1 MSLKRLGQL
10 IRTVHIKHMLVN
22 SCIYERVVDSNAW
35 VSPPIQKRGFIMAT
49 RRQDASTPTH
59 NTQGVQAAAQNT
71 ASDAMRTATDGAKS
85 FADFAKKFKND
96 WSHHLAQA
104 LAFSLITAMVPI
116 AILLLAIVVNFI
128 GSLDH
133 NAEAQLLTHITKA
146 FPAQFPSS
154 EFLRSAVNKLS
165 SASGLLTFIAIVTA
179 LLFGSRLFTLMEVC
193 FDSIYRLKPRTGLK
207 KNGIAVVML
216 IVFVILIPVLVL
228 ASSVPGLVV
237 SFLQNGPIDP
247 NPNFVSRLGGI
258 VSSLLASF
266 LLFEAFYMF
275 VPNRGERVEGF
286 IDSARKSWVGAAV
299 AAVVLQVMLLLF
311 PLYIQF
317 FTRGYTGQITLILV
331 MLAFFYLFAF
341 IILLGAEVNAY
352 YVEGIRPNS
361 TDLMTRA
368 SRGQ

>member
-1 MSLKRLGQL
+1 
-10 IRTVHIKHMLVN
+10 
-22 SCIYERVVDSNAW
+22 
-35 VSPPIQKRGFIMAT
+35 MAT
-49 RRQDASTPTH
+49 RRQDTPTPTTH
-59 NTQGVQAAAQNT
+59 QGMPSAVGNT
-71 ASDAMRTATDGAKS
+71 ASEALNTAKGGAKS
-85 FADFAKKFKND
+85 FADFTKKFKND

-104 LAFSLITAMVPI
+104 LAFSLITAMVPV

-133 NAEAQLLTHITKA
+133 NAEAQLINHLMKA
-146 FPAQFPSS
+146 FPSQFPSS
-154 EFLRSAVNKLS
+154 QVLQSALNKLS
-165 SASGLLTFIAIVTA
+165 SASGFLTFIAVVTA

-207 KNGIAVVML
+207 KNGMAIVML
-216 IVFVILIPVLVL
+216 VIFVVLIPVLVL
-228 ASSVPGLVV
+228 ASSVPGLIF
-237 SFLQNGPIDP
+237 SFFQNAALDP
-247 NPNFVSRLGGI
+247 NPSFISRLGGI
-258 VSSLLASF
+258 ISSLLVSF

-275 VPNRGERVEGF
+275 VPNRGERVDNF
-286 IDSARKSWVGAAV
+286 LNSARKSWVGAAV
-299 AAVVLQVMLLLF
+299 AAVALQIMLLLF

-352 YVEGIRPNS
+352 YIEGIRPNA